1 MKVRWE
7 EIEISNEEGI
17 DEANSGGCR
26 YPGVLELDQI
36 MCQEMKRK
44 VREVYQKR
52 ITLLRQN

>member
-7 EIEISNEEGI
+7 EIELSNEEEI

-26 YPGVLELDQI
+26 YPGVLGLDQI